1 MIHWKRK
8 KFRVLEKD
16 QDPTDKIV
24 DRILGELRKEDHP
37 ETEAME
43 EAKRQKRQKRKRWK
57 KTGIIAGSILAVSIG
72 IYLLI
77 NLQTYTSV
85 RTVDTYPVSG
95 AASNEYKQFA
105 DGVLKYSRD
114 GISYLDQKGSEVWN
128 QPYQIQNPV
137 VDVNET
143 SGAVADKGGNA
154 ILVFNEEGLRGEI
167 ETDLPIE
174 RISVSEQ
181 GIVSV
186 ILIDESSSQ
195 ILCYDAAGNILVE
208 HKTSVNGTGYPMD
221 AALSP
226 DGEILQVLYLYTQDG
241 TITSRVA
248 YYNFGQEG
256 ESETDHQVTEQEY
269 KDVVMADGFFMNQ
282 SVSAAVGDN
291 MLTVFRG
298 KSVPEEAVKV
308 EIDKEIKSVFHS
320 QKYIGMI
327 LKNEGKE
334 GYELR
339 LYNDRGQMAMS
350 EDFSGDYSNVKIC
363 GSQVIMYDG
372 KNCSI
377 FTRGG
382 IQKFEGEM
390 NSNILEIF
398 PVAGVNKYI
407 VMNEN
412 GMEVVRLVK

>member
-43 EAKRQKRQKRKRWK
+43 EAKRQKRKRWK

-195 ILCYDAAGNILVE
+195 ILCYDAAGNILIE

-291 MLTVFRG
+291 MLTIFRG

>member
-43 EAKRQKRQKRKRWK
+43 EAKRQKRKRWK

-143 SGAVADKGGNA
+143 PGAVADKGGNA

>member
-43 EAKRQKRQKRKRWK
+43 EAKRQKRKRWK

-291 MLTVFRG
+291 MLTIFRG

-339 LYNDRGQMAMS
+339 LYNERGQMAMS

>member
-43 EAKRQKRQKRKRWK
+43 EAKWQKRKRWK

-85 RTVDTYPVSG
+85 RTVDTYRVSG

-291 MLTVFRG
+291 MLTIFRG

>member
-43 EAKRQKRQKRKRWK
+43 EAKRQKRKRWK

-128 QPYQIQNPV
+128 QAYQIQNPV

-186 ILIDESSSQ
+186 ILIDEGSSQ
-195 ILCYDAAGNILVE
+195 ILCYDAAGNILIE

-291 MLTVFRG
+291 MLTIFRG

>member
-43 EAKRQKRQKRKRWK
+43 EAKRQKRKRWK
-57 KTGIIAGSILAVSIG
+57 KTGIIAGSILAASIG

-128 QPYQIQNPV
+128 QAYQIQNPV

-186 ILIDESSSQ
+186 ILIDEGSSQ

-291 MLTVFRG
+291 MLTIFRG

>member
-43 EAKRQKRQKRKRWK
+43 EAKRQKRKRWK

-154 ILVFNEEGLRGEI
+154 ILVFDEEGLRGEI

-174 RISVSEQ
+174 KISVSEQ

-256 ESETDHQVTEQEY
+256 ESETDHQVTELEY

-291 MLTVFRG
+291 MLTIFRG

>member
-43 EAKRQKRQKRKRWK
+43 EAKRQKRKRWK

-195 ILCYDAAGNILVE
+195 ILCYDAAGNILIE

-282 SVSAAVGDN
+282 SVSAAVGDD
-291 MLTVFRG
+291 MLTIFRG

-339 LYNDRGQMAMS
+339 LYNDRGQMGMS

>member
-43 EAKRQKRQKRKRWK
+43 EAKRQKRKRWK
-57 KTGIIAGSILAVSIG
+57 KTGIIAGSILAASIG

-174 RISVSEQ
+174 KISVSEQ

-291 MLTVFRG
+291 MLTIFRG

>member
-43 EAKRQKRQKRKRWK
+43 EAKWQKRKRWK
-57 KTGIIAGSILAVSIG
+57 KTGIIAGSILAASIG

-291 MLTVFRG
+291 MLTIFRG

>member
-43 EAKRQKRQKRKRWK
+43 EAKRQKRKRWK

-167 ETDLPIE
+167 ETDLPLE
-174 RISVSEQ
+174 RISVAEQ
-181 GIVSV
+181 GIGSV

-291 MLTVFRG
+291 MLTIFRG

>member
-43 EAKRQKRQKRKRWK
+43 EAKRQKRKRWK

-137 VDVNET
+137 VDVSES

-291 MLTVFRG
+291 MLTIFRG

>member
-43 EAKRQKRQKRKRWK
+43 EAKRQKRKRWK
-57 KTGIIAGSILAVSIG
+57 KTGIIAGSILAASIG

-291 MLTVFRG
+291 MLTIFRG

-308 EIDKEIKSVFHS
+308 EIDKEIKSVFRS

>member
-43 EAKRQKRQKRKRWK
+43 EAKRQKRKRWK
-57 KTGIIAGSILAVSIG
+57 KTGIIAGSIVAVSIG

-128 QPYQIQNPV
+128 QAYQIQNPV

-186 ILIDESSSQ
+186 ILIDEGSSQ

-291 MLTVFRG
+291 MLTIFRG

>member
-43 EAKRQKRQKRKRWK
+43 EAKRQKRKRWK

-154 ILVFNEEGLRGEI
+154 ILVFDEEGLRGEI

-174 RISVSEQ
+174 KISVSEQ

>member
-43 EAKRQKRQKRKRWK
+43 ETKRQKRKRWK

-154 ILVFNEEGLRGEI
+154 ILVFNEEGLRGEM

>member
-8 KFRVLEKD
+8 KCRVLEKD

-43 EAKRQKRQKRKRWK
+43 EAKRQKRKRWK
-57 KTGIIAGSILAVSIG
+57 KTGIIAGSILAASIG

-291 MLTVFRG
+291 MLTIFRG

>member
-43 EAKRQKRQKRKRWK
+43 EAKRQKRKRWK

-128 QPYQIQNPV
+128 QAYQIQNPV

-186 ILIDESSSQ
+186 ILIDEGSSQ

-291 MLTVFRG
+291 MLTIFRG

-308 EIDKEIKSVFHS
+308 EIDKEIESVFHS

>member
-43 EAKRQKRQKRKRWK
+43 EAKRQKRKRWK

-128 QPYQIQNPV
+128 QPYQVQNPV

-291 MLTVFRG
+291 MLTIFRG

-308 EIDKEIKSVFHS
+308 EIDKEIKSVFHN
-320 QKYIGMI
+320 QEYIGMI

>member
-37 ETEAME
+37 ETGAME
-43 EAKRQKRQKRKRWK
+43 EAKRQKRKRWK
-57 KTGIIAGSILAVSIG
+57 KTGIIAGSIVAVSIG

-128 QPYQIQNPV
+128 QAYQIQNPV

-181 GIVSV
+181 GIGSV
-186 ILIDESSSQ
+186 ILIDEGSSQ

-291 MLTVFRG
+291 MLTIFRG

>member
-43 EAKRQKRQKRKRWK
+43 EAKWQKRKRWK

-291 MLTVFRG
+291 MLTIFRG

-372 KNCSI
+372 TNCSI

>member
-43 EAKRQKRQKRKRWK
+43 EAKRQKRKRWK

-128 QPYQIQNPV
+128 QAYQIQNPV

-291 MLTVFRG
+291 MLTIFRG

-339 LYNDRGQMAMS
+339 LYNDRGQMAIS

>member
-43 EAKRQKRQKRKRWK
+43 EAKRQKRKRWK

-85 RTVDTYPVSG
+85 RTVDTYRVSG

-128 QPYQIQNPV
+128 QAYQIQNPV

-186 ILIDESSSQ
+186 ILIDEGSSQ

-291 MLTVFRG
+291 MLTIFRG

-308 EIDKEIKSVFHS
+308 EIDKENKSVYHS

>member
-43 EAKRQKRQKRKRWK
+43 EAKRQKRKRWK

-308 EIDKEIKSVFHS
+308 EIDREIKSVFHS

>member
-43 EAKRQKRQKRKRWK
+43 EAKRQKRKRWK

-291 MLTVFRG
+291 MLTIFRG

-350 EDFSGDYSNVKIC
+350 EDFSGDYSNVKSC

-407 VMNEN
+407 VMIEH

>member
-24 DRILGELRKEDHP
+24 DRFLGELRKEDHP

-43 EAKRQKRQKRKRWK
+43 EAKRQKRKRWK

-128 QPYQIQNPV
+128 QAYQIQNPV

-186 ILIDESSSQ
+186 ILIDEGSSQ

-291 MLTVFRG
+291 MLTIFRG

>member
-43 EAKRQKRQKRKRWK
+43 EAKRQKRKRWK

-291 MLTVFRG
+291 MLTIFRG

-350 EDFSGDYSNVKIC
+350 EYFSGDYSNVKIC

>member
-43 EAKRQKRQKRKRWK
+43 EAKWQKRKRWK

>member
-43 EAKRQKRQKRKRWK
+43 EAKRQKRKRWK

-327 LKNEGKE
+327 LKNKGKE

>member
-43 EAKRQKRQKRKRWK
+43 EAKWQKRKRWK

-174 RISVSEQ
+174 KISVSEQ

-291 MLTVFRG
+291 MLTIFRG

>member
-43 EAKRQKRQKRKRWK
+43 EAKWQKRKRWK

-291 MLTVFRG
+291 MLTIFRG
-298 KSVPEEAVKV
+298 KSMPEEAVKV

>member
-8 KFRVLEKD
+8 KFRVLKKD

-43 EAKRQKRQKRKRWK
+43 EAKRQKRKRWK

>member
-43 EAKRQKRQKRKRWK
+43 EAKRQKRKRWK

-154 ILVFNEEGLRGEI
+154 ILVFNEEGLRGEM

>member
-43 EAKRQKRQKRKRWK
+43 EAKRQKRKRWK

-128 QPYQIQNPV
+128 QPYQVQNPV

>member
-43 EAKRQKRQKRKRWK
+43 EAKWQKRKRWK
-57 KTGIIAGSILAVSIG
+57 KTGIIAGSILAVSSG

>member
-43 EAKRQKRQKRKRWK
+43 EAKRQKRKRWK

-186 ILIDESSSQ
+186 ILIDEGSSQ

-291 MLTVFRG
+291 MLTIFRG

>member
-43 EAKRQKRQKRKRWK
+43 EAKRQKRKRWK

-128 QPYQIQNPV
+128 QAYQIQNPV

>member
-43 EAKRQKRQKRKRWK
+43 EAKRQKRKRWK

-226 DGEILQVLYLYTQDG
+226 DGEIMQVLYLYTQDG

-291 MLTVFRG
+291 MLTIFRG

>member
-43 EAKRQKRQKRKRWK
+43 EAKRQKRKRWK

-114 GISYLDQKGSEVWN
+114 GISYLDQKGSGVWN

-291 MLTVFRG
+291 MLTIFRG